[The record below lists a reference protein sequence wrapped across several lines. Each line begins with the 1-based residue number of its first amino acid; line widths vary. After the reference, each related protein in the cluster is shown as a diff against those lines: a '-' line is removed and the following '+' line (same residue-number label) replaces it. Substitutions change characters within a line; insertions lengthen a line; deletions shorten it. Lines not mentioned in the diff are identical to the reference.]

1 MTKPTDY
8 NKTRVAPQAPLLAI
22 KRMYAD
28 VKMPFRGTSNS
39 IGLDLHAFLLTES
52 GRPNTALIP
61 PKSTRGIPTG
71 IIAAPPPNHALFVC
85 SRSGLAKQ
93 NSIFVTNSPGVIDPD
108 YRGEIIVLLYNGG
121 HEAYYVRHNDRIGQ
135 LVCLPVAIV
144 EMAELPN
151 MDLSTKRGSAG
162 FGSTGR

>member
-1 MTKPTDY
+1 MTRPAD

-22 KRMYAD
+22 KRMFAD
-28 VKMPFRGTSNS
+28 VKMPFRGTPNS

-61 PKSTRGIPTG
+61 PKTTRGISTG
-71 IIAAPPPNHALFVC
+71 VIAAPPPGHALFVC

-93 NSIFVTNSPGVIDPD
+93 NSIFVTNSPGVVDPD

-121 HEAYYVRHNDRIGQ
+121 HEAYYVRHGDRIAQ
-135 LVCLPVAIV
+135 LVCLPAAVV
-144 EMAELPN
+144 EVAELPN
-151 MDLSTKRGSAG
+151 MDLSTQRGAAG